1 MMVSVVFDASDESV
15 LDMDNL
21 IGLVGYTAF
30 VGYHHDGH
38 SLFLVQFLQQ
48 VHHFHARFG
57 VEGSGRLIGK
67 DDFGFGDEGTGDGY
81 TLLLSSRHL
90 VGIMVGPLLQ
100 AQFFEIFHRQFVALL
115 AAHALVEEWKLHVF
129 HRRLERDEVERLEDE
144 ADHLVAVFGSTGF
157 REVFDEHIIES
168 VFARI
173 VVVENTQYI

>member
-1 MMVSVVFDASDESV
+1 MVSVVFDASDESV

-21 IGLVGYTAF
+21 IGLVGNTAF

-57 VEGSGRLIGK
+57 VEGSGRFIGK

-100 AQFFEIFHRQFVALL
+100 A
-115 AAHALVEEWKLHVF
+115 
-129 HRRLERDEVERLEDE
+129 
-144 ADHLVAVFGSTGF
+144 
-157 REVFDEHIIES
+157 
-168 VFARI
+168 
-173 VVVENTQYI
+173 

>member
-21 IGLVGYTAF
+21 IGLVGNTAF

-38 SLFLVQFLQQ
+38 SLFLVQFFQQ
-48 VHHFHARFG
+48 VHHLHARFG

-90 VGIMVGPLLQ
+90 VRIMVGPLLQ

-115 AAHALVEEWKLHVF
+115 AAHALVEEWKLYVF
-129 HRRLERDEVERLEDE
+129 YCRLERDEVERLEDE
-144 ADHLVAVFGSTGF
+144 ANHLVAVFGSTGF